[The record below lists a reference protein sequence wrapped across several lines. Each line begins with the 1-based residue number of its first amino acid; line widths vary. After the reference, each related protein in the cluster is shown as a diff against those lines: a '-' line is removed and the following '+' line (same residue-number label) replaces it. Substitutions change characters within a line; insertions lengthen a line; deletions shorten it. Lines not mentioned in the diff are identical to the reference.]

1 MKINFDYKG
10 SRFAKMALLSFFV
23 VYVERNFHGYAAVTM
38 IWAATALLSFTI
50 RIDR

>member
-23 VYVERNFHGYAAVTM
+23 VYVERNFHGYAAIVM
-38 IWAATALLSFTI
+38 VWAAAVLLSI
-50 RIDR
+50 VVRVDR